1 MKYKILQL
9 KDFRKV
15 EYSFMSYDYAKKHNF
30 KLSDYEI
37 VYKGSTKDVK
47 PIKALEDLFTEFN
60 INRPEDFKGHSLSM
74 SDVVEL
80 DGVYYYCDSFG
91 WAKVDDLL

>member
-15 EYSFMSYDYAKKHNF
+15 EYSFMSYNYAKEHDF
-30 KLSDYEI
+30 KLSDYEV
-37 VYKGSTKDVK
+37 VYEGSIKETETF
-47 PIKALEDLFTEFN
+47 KALEDLFTEFN

-91 WAKVDDLL
+91 WEEVE